1 MEAVNKAT
9 NERLVS
15 YIEGIKDATEE
26 TLAGYIV
33 GYSEHKNQWYISP
46 RGDEVE
52 EIRNA
57 IGGRLESM
65 VWKDQTKF
73 LKE

>member
-33 GYSEHKNQWYISP
+33 GFSKHKNQ
-46 RGDEVE
+46 
-52 EIRNA
+52 
-57 IGGRLESM
+57 
-65 VWKDQTKF
+65 
-73 LKE
+73 